1 MLTVF
6 GDLIRRTIE
15 TYVDDIVVKSKRA
28 DNLVADLDQAFK
40 CLRAKNIKLNLEK
53 CVFGIPRG
61 MLLGFI
67 ISERGIEADLEKIFA
82 ITNMG
87 LIQDLKGV
95 QRVTGCLAT
104 LSRFISRLGE
114 RGLPLYRLLRKM
126 DCFSW
131 TLEAQEA
138 LDKLKALLTKAPILV
153 PPAEGEPL
161 LLYVAATTLVVS
173 AAVVVEW
180 QEEGHALKV
189 QRLIYFISEV
199 LSVIKTRYPQI

>member
-87 LIQDLKGV
+87 LI
-95 QRVTGCLAT
+95 
-104 LSRFISRLGE
+104 
-114 RGLPLYRLLRKM
+114 
-126 DCFSW
+126 
-131 TLEAQEA
+131 
-138 LDKLKALLTKAPILV
+138 
-153 PPAEGEPL
+153 
-161 LLYVAATTLVVS
+161 
-173 AAVVVEW
+173 
-180 QEEGHALKV
+180 
-189 QRLIYFISEV
+189 
-199 LSVIKTRYPQI
+199 